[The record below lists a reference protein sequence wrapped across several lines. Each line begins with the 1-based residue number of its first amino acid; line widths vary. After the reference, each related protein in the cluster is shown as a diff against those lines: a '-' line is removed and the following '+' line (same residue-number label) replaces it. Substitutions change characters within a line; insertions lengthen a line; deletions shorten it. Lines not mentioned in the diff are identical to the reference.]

1 MKKSSIICCLILT
14 VAFFTSCEKET
25 SILDQEQE
33 LNIDQTENQSFKSF
47 LNSSDA
53 DIIPSSFKIKQK
65 VSGKVEISGMNF
77 YYDLNNFPCDYL
89 PVEDFEDFE
98 DFQLAPYSAV
108 SFFGP
113 LDEFTSNSFFAPG
126 DIQSGISIN
135 TTGSDEIILAS
146 DGFGG
151 GVSYFIVP
159 MTSSGIVINFTTN
172 VTVVGF
178 NVLRFFSPGS
188 DVQIEVFGGS
198 GLLSSTLEN
207 GSPTGNFWG
216 VKSDEPI
223 VSIII
228 SCAAY
233 EGIDNL
239 MFGVCGSDGDG
250 DGDGVKKADDN
261 CPDTANP
268 GQEDYDNDGLGDVC
282 DDDDDND
289 GCLDV
294 DDPIQ
299 FSNIET
305 TVNIDG
311 CDYRVTNYVT
321 ADCGWTMSDSIDVLE
336 LGTYKNHGA
345 FISAMVKLV
354 NGWYDSGLITPEDK
368 DLIMMCAG
376 ESSYGRKRNTVSH
389 LN

>member
-65 VSGKVEISGMNF
+65 VSGKGEISGMNF

-89 PVEDFEDFE
+89 PVEDFEE
-98 DFQLAPYSAV
+98 SPLAPKGIAG
-108 SFFGP
+108 FFGP

-135 TTGSDEIILAS
+135 TTDGSLIALAS
-146 DGFGG
+146 DGFAE
-151 GVSYFIVP
+151 GVSDFIVP

-172 VTVVGF
+172 VTAVGF
-178 NVLRFFSPGS
+178 NVLRFPLPGS
-188 DVQIEVFGGS
+188 DVQIEVFGSS

-228 SCAAY
+228 SCATDF

-239 MFGVCGSDGDG
+239 MFGVCDSDDDDG

-345 FISAMVKLV
+345 FIRAMVKLV
-354 NGWYDSGLITPEDK
+354 NGWYNSGLITPEEK

-376 ESSYGRKRNTVSH
+376 ESSYGRK
-389 LN
+389 